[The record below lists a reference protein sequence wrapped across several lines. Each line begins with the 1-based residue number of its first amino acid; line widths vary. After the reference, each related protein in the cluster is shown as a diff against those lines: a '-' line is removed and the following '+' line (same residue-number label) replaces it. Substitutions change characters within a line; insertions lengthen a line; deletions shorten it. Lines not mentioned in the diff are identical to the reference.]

1 MCLFVF
7 LCFSLSLSV
16 CIDAC
21 MDEHEVCKYNTIA
34 RTHASA
40 RAHTHTLSLSFSLFL
55 SLSLSLTHTHTL
67 THSLTHSHSL
77 KVTVPHMIVTE
88 VSRVRQR
95 AAETAGLVGLGAG
108 AECLAVAGG
117 LGLGAIEADG
127 GREMI
132 MSRVGAL
139 AE

>member
-1 MCLFVF
+1 MRECPEAVR
-7 LCFSLSLSV
+7 
-16 CIDAC
+16 
-21 MDEHEVCKYNTIA
+21 DEAPLLVLVPDQIVVVHRDDLVPVSRI
-34 RTHASA
+34 
-40 RAHTHTLSLSFSLFL
+40 LIL
-55 SLSLSLTHTHTL
+55 SLSLSLSHTHTL

>member
-1 MCLFVF
+1 M
-7 LCFSLSLSV
+7 
-16 CIDAC
+16 DA
-21 MDEHEVCKYNTIA
+21 HEVYKCNTIT

-40 RAHTHTLSLSFSLFL
+40 RARALSLSHTH
-55 SLSLSLTHTHTL
+55 SLTHP
-67 THSLTHSHSL
+67 LTHSHSL

-95 AAETAGLVGLGAG
+95 AAETAGLVGLSAG
-108 AECLAVAGG
+108 AECLALAGG